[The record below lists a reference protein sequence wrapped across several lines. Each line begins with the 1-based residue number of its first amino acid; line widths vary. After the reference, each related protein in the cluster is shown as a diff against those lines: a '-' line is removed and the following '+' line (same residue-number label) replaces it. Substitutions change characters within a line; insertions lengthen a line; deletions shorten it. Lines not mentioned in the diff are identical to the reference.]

1 MLIGCPDS
9 HPQERG
15 RLVDCFFVHP
25 TTYFGK
31 GWNAPVPHAPADE
44 QVDLVMATQASAFN
58 ATCVS
63 GRANLAP
70 R

>member
-1 MLIGCPDS
+1 M
-9 HPQERG
+9 
-15 RLVDCFFVHP
+15 DCFFVHP